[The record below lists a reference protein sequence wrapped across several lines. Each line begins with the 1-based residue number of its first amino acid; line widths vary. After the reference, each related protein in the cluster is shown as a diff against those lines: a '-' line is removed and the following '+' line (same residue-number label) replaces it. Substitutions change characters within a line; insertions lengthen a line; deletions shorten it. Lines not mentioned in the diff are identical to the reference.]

1 MKILFRLFGFCLLL
15 AAIGCGVILYKIN
28 QPYKGFSDPVYIEF
42 PHGTSTSQMAAT
54 LAEKG
59 VIPNAWSFLAARAF
73 KRSRLQ
79 AGEYKFD
86 KPASPIEVYGRIAR
100 GDIFY
105 VELLIPEGY
114 NIFDI
119 AGAIEKLQTKERLP
133 ELLPAAFLKAAGD
146 PALIRDIDP
155 GAKSLEGYLFPNKYR
170 LYRHT
175 TAQQLCKQMTS
186 EFRAQW
192 KQLASHANLHD
203 TMTLASMVEREA
215 KLPAERPEVASVFAN
230 RLRIGMKLDCDPTTV
245 YAALLENR
253 YTGVIHRSDLDNP
266 SPYNTYQHTGLP
278 PGPIANPGIS
288 SIKAALSPADSS
300 YLYFVARADG
310 SGGHR
315 FSSSL
320 AEHEAAVAQYEHAL
334 HK

>member
-1 MKILFRLFGFCLLL
+1 VKRLLRLFGVCIVI
-15 AAIGCGVILYKIN
+15 AAIGLGFVFYRIN
-28 QPYKGFSDPVYIEF
+28 QPYKGFTDPVYVEF
-42 PHGTSTSQMAAT
+42 PRGTSTSQMAAV
-54 LAEKG
+54 LAQKG
-59 VIPNAWSFLAARAF
+59 VIPNTWTFLAARAL

-79 AGEYKFD
+79 AGEYKFE
-86 KPASPIEVYGRIAR
+86 KPASPFEVYGRISR

-119 AGAIEKLQTKERLP
+119 AGAIDKLGMKERLP
-133 ELLPAAFLKAAGD
+133 ALTSAAFLKSAGD
-146 PALIRDIDP
+146 PTLIRDLDP
-155 GAKSLEGYLFPNKYR
+155 AAKSLEGYLFPNKYR

-175 TAQQLCKQMTS
+175 TAAQLCKQMTA

-192 KQLASHANLHD
+192 KELNTRANVHQ
-203 TMTLASMVEREA
+203 TITLASMVEREA
-215 KLPAERPEVASVFAN
+215 RLPEERPQVASVFAN
-230 RLRIGMKLDCDPTTV
+230 RLRIGMRLDCDPTTV
-245 YAALLENR
+245 YAALLDNR

-278 PGPIANPGIS
+278 PGPIANPGLG
-288 SIKAALSPADSS
+288 SIKAALSPAESQ

-310 SGGHR
+310 TGGHR

-320 AEHEAAVAQYEHAL
+320 AQHEAAVAQYEHAL

>member
-1 MKILFRLFGFCLLL
+1 MKFLFRLLGVCLAL
-15 AAIGCGVILYKIN
+15 AAIGFGFGLYLMN
-28 QPYKGFSDPVYIEF
+28 QPYKGFTDPVYVEF
-42 PHGTSTSQMAAT
+42 PRGTSTSEMAAI
-54 LAEKG
+54 LAKKG
-59 VIPNAWSFLAARAF
+59 VIKNTWGFLAARAL

-79 AGEYKFD
+79 AGEYKFE
-86 KPASPIEVYGRIAR
+86 KAASSLDVYGRIAR

-119 AGAIEKLQTKERLP
+119 AGAIDKLEMKERLP
-133 ELLPAAFLKAAGD
+133 ALSSAAFLKAAGD
-146 PALIRDIDP
+146 PSLIRDLDAS
-155 GAKSLEGYLFPNKYR
+155 AKSLEGYLFPNKYR

-175 TAQQLCKQMTS
+175 TPQQLCKQMTS

-192 KQLASHANLHD
+192 KELNARPNVHE
-203 TMTLASMVEREA
+203 TITLASMVEREA
-215 KLPAERPEVASVFAN
+215 RLPEERPQVASVFAN

-278 PGPIANPGIS
+278 PGPIANPGLS
-288 SIKAALSPADSS
+288 SIKAAIAPAESD

-320 AEHEAAVAQYEHAL
+320 AQHEAAVAQYEHAL